1 MKRATL
7 TDIARETGFSVNT
20 VSRALNGKPDVHHET
35 REIILRMATKL
46 NYHPDRLARGLRKQS
61 TRVIGVVVSD
71 VANPFFSSLMKSI
84 SKSAR
89 ARDYRVLLQ
98 DSDESPRGE
107 REAIEVLLSER
118 IDGILICPV
127 QTETSAIEMLAG
139 SQLPVV
145 LIGRRFTGLDMDYV
159 MPDDLQGG
167 RLAAQHLIDCGHERI
182 GLINAPH
189 QISSARERYEGFVRA
204 HEAAGIPVDRS
215 VVRSGVMNHIDG
227 QREAKAL
234 LKKTPVVTAIAAYSD
249 FVAFG
254 IARAVWEAGL
264 RIPEDIS
271 LIGFDDTPLATCLP
285 VPLSTVRVPIEKLGA
300 RGVEILCD
308 KIEGTLDHP
317 VHEQLPTELVVR
329 QSTARLTRARGVGRA

>member
-7 TDIARETGFSVNT
+7 TDIARETGFSINT

-35 REIILRMATKL
+35 REIILTAAARL
-46 NYHPDRLARGLRKQS
+46 NYRPDRLARGLRKQS

-71 VANPFFSSLMKSI
+71 VANPYFSFLMKSI

-98 DSDESPRGE
+98 DSDESPMGE
-107 REAIEVLLSER
+107 QEAIDVLLSER

-127 QTETSAIEMLAG
+127 QAETSAIEMVVE
-139 SQLPVV
+139 SRLPVV
-145 LIGRRFTGLDMDYV
+145 LIGRRFSGFDMDYV
-159 MPDDLQGG
+159 VPDDLQGG
-167 RLAAQHLIDCGHERI
+167 RLAAQHLIDRGHERI
-182 GLINAPH
+182 GLINGP
-189 QISSARERYEGFVRA
+189 QRISSARERYEGFVHA
-204 HEAAGIPVDRS
+204 HEATGIPVDRNII
-215 VVRSGVMNHIDG
+215 RSGVVTHVDG
-227 QREAKAL
+227 YREAKAVL
-234 LKKTPVVTAIAAYSD
+234 RAVPAITAIVAYSD

-264 RIPEDIS
+264 RIPQDIS

-285 VPLSTVRVPIEKLGA
+285 VPLSTVRIPIEELGA
-300 RGVEILCD
+300 RAVEILCD

-317 VHEQLPTELVVR
+317 VREQLPTELVVR
-329 QSTARLTRARGVGRA
+329 QSTAQPIPKGDLNRA